1 MLEPR
6 GQGYS
11 DAREDFINAVMR
23 KRRLAMG

>member
-11 DAREDFINAVMR
+11 DAREGFTNGVMR
-23 KRRLAMG
+23 KRPLAVG